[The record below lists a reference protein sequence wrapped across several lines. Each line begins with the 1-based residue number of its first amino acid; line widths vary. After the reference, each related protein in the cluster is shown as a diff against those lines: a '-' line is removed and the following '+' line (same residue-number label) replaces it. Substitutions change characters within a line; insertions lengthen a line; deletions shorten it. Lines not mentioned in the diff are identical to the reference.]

1 MLGLQKQPL
10 DRQPKVVNIA
20 KWTILLVVLLT
31 ESYLGAEDPLAAR
44 ESKWLAELREQ
55 IALVSPSE
63 KRTAVAMAVSGL
75 AEAGRDADALLIAAQ
90 ESDAAAKSSL
100 LATIAVVQARKMF
113 FDKALATINSIAD
126 RALKEKATQYV
137 AMELAKAGE
146 VRRAESL
153 AANTSEGALKE
164 QVAAAICELLARK
177 GEFDEAVARAEQ
189 IKDDYI
195 KGEVIK
201 SIARIRLAKPSPLE
215 QLTGA
220 LHDRAK
226 MLAAFTKDGALDSV
240 ISAIAAAQVGDRQRA
255 LQLIKE
261 SMQDLDKPEIP
272 SRKLSTGI
280 LIAVVLVE
288 VGENEAAGTLAEK
301 LTDCMDRSG
310 GGFIELGGQPILMSL
325 LVRLDKLEA
334 ADSVLERKKQKYQAD
349 PAESS
354 YLFALEALAES
365 LVQFGHLQELEKR
378 IERLKTADEKL
389 YALTGALI
397 GIEYARAAKR

>member
-31 ESYLGAEDPLAAR
+31 ESSLRAEDPLAAR

-146 VRRAESL
+146 VKRAESL

-164 QVAAAICELLARK
+164 QVAAAICEFLARK
-177 GEFDEAVARAEQ
+177 GEFDEAVASAEQ

-201 SIARIRLAKPSPLE
+201 SIARIRSAKPSPLE

-240 ISAIAAAQVGDRQRA
+240 ISAIAAAQVGDRQ
-255 LQLIKE
+255 
-261 SMQDLDKPEIP
+261 
-272 SRKLSTGI
+272 
-280 LIAVVLVE
+280 V
-288 VGENEAAGTLAEK
+288 
-301 LTDCMDRSG
+301 
-310 GGFIELGGQPILMSL
+310 
-325 LVRLDKLEA
+325 
-334 ADSVLERKKQKYQAD
+334 
-349 PAESS
+349 
-354 YLFALEALAES
+354 
-365 LVQFGHLQELEKR
+365 
-378 IERLKTADEKL
+378 LKTSGTKRCSPA
-389 YALTGALI
+389 ANGAWLTMI
-397 GIEYARAAKR
+397 VVVCVTSSE

>member
-1 MLGLQKQPL
+1 MIK
-10 DRQPKVVNIA
+10 IA
-20 KWTILLVVLLT
+20 KWTILIVVLLT
-31 ESYLGAEDPLAAR
+31 ESYLRAEDPLAVR

-55 IALVSPSE
+55 IALVSPSG
-63 KRTAVAMAVSGL
+63 KRTAVATAVSGL

-90 ESDAAAKSSL
+90 ESDAVAKSSL
-100 LATIAVVQARKMF
+100 LATIAVVQARKML

-126 RALKEKATQYV
+126 GALKEKATQYV
-137 AMELAKAGE
+137 AIELAKAGE
-146 VRRAESL
+146 VKRAESL
-153 AANTSEGALKE
+153 AANITEGPRKE
-164 QVAAAICELLARK
+164 QVAAAICEFLARK
-177 GEFDEAVARAEQ
+177 GEFDEAVTRAEQ

-195 KGEVIK
+195 ESEVIK
-201 SIARIRLAKPSPLE
+201 SITRIRSAKPTPLE

-220 LHDRAK
+220 FHDHAK
-226 MLAAFTKDGALDSV
+226 MLAAFAKDGALDSV
-240 ISAIAAAQVGDRQRA
+240 ISAIVAAQMGDRQRA

-301 LTDCMDRSG
+301 LYDRMDRSG
-310 GGFIELGGQPILMSL
+310 GGFIELGGQPILLSL

-354 YLFALEALAES
+354 YLFALQALFES
-365 LVQFGHLQELEKR
+365 LAQFGHVQELEKR